1 MPFGCI
7 FCIKGGVCKEGR
19 TVMGKKLVFLT
30 GLVVFLLAVTVGCA
44 GTVAVTP
51 PDNRQ
56 TTAKLTVTMLNV
68 GQGDAILINTGS
80 QKILLDTGDADERE
94 NLKRELDK
102 FDVKTLDKVILTHP
116 HADHIGGMSL
126 LLKECEV
133 KEVYD
138 NGMPSTS
145 PIYRA
150 YMKLLKEKNI
160 PRRGLKAGDRLDL
173 GDNVSFTVIS
183 PDEKTVE
190 AGQTKGY
197 KHNPNN
203 ESVAGKL
210 ELDEFS
216 MLFTGDM
223 EKDMEEK
230 LAAAYGDKLR
240 AKVLKAP
247 HHGSKTSSSPKFMQA
262 VQPEAVLISLGK
274 DNDYGHPHQV
284 TLERYEKQG
293 CKVYRTDQDG
303 SITITTDGKKYE
315 IKGDK

>member
-1 MPFGCI
+1 M
-7 FCIKGGVCKEGR
+7 R
-19 TVMGKKLVFLT
+19 KKLLGLAALALFVLT
-30 GLVVFLLAVTVGCA
+30 VTVGCA
-44 GTVAVTP
+44 GTVAVKP
-51 PDNRQ
+51 PSAASH
-56 TTAKLTVTMLNV
+56 TAGKVTVTMLNV
-68 GQGDAILINTGS
+68 GQGDATLIDTGS
-80 QKILLDTGDADERE
+80 QKILVDTSDADERK
-94 NLKRELDK
+94 NLEHELKK
-102 FDVKTLDKVILTHP
+102 FGVETLDKIILTHP

-150 YMKLLKEKNI
+150 YMKQLKEKNI
-160 PRRGLKAGDRLDL
+160 PRRELKAGDVLNL
-173 GDNVSFTVIS
+173 GDNVTFVVVN
-183 PDEKTVE
+183 PDAKTIE

-203 ESVAGKL
+203 ESVVGKL
-210 ELDEFS
+210 EYGEFS
-216 MLFTGDM
+216 MLFTGDV
-223 EKDMEEK
+223 EKDVEEK
-230 LAAAYGDKLR
+230 LVAAYGDKLR
-240 AKVLKAP
+240 AKVLKSP

-274 DNDYGHPHQV
+274 DNDYGHPHQA

-303 SITITTDGKKYE
+303 SITVTTDGKEYE